1 MNKIWLV
8 ARREFLY
15 NLKRPAFLFSAF
27 GTPLLILVVM
37 VIISLAAS
45 GDGVSDLNEW
55 GKVGYVDNSTT
66 QVLTPGAQ
74 PEGYTDLFVAY
85 ETTDAAQTALDGGE
99 IKAYVELPTAYLL
112 NGTVNLYTYEDTPDI
127 LYSTIEQFVLLNL
140 TAGQDIQIPLDR
152 IQDTAELTVRDAQ
165 TGEEV
170 SENAVFITLFLP
182 VIFGFLMIM
191 ASMTTSSF
199 LMTGLVE
206 ERTSRI
212 IEILVTSITPMQLLL
227 GKILGLGLL
236 GLVQVGSLL
245 GAALIG
251 LAVGNN
257 LEFLQGIS
265 LPADLAIMSLVYFLL
280 TYFLL
285 AALMAALG
293 ALSNSEQESRQISGF
308 LTIPIMI
315 PYILFVVFIT
325 DPNGT
330 LPMILS
336 FIPFTAPMAILIR
349 MGLTD
354 VPTWQ
359 ILASMGSMLIT
370 ILLVIWASA
379 RIFRWGLLLYGK
391 RFNLREILR
400 VIFSRQTNVATSVAT
415 TQEQAS

>member
-15 NLKRPAFLFSAF
+15 NIKRPAFLFSAF
-27 GTPLLILVVM
+27 GTPVLIVVILA
-37 VIISLAAS
+37 IISLAAS
-45 GDGVSDLNEW
+45 GDGITDLSEW
-55 GKVGYVDNSTT
+55 GKVGYIDNSST
-66 QVLTPGAQ
+66 QVLAAGAQ
-74 PEGYTDLFVAY
+74 PDGYTDLFVPYASN
-85 ETTDAAQTALDGGE
+85 EAAQTALDASE
-99 IKAYVELPTAYLL
+99 IKAFIELPTAYLL

-127 LYSTIEQFVLLNL
+127 LNSVVEEFVLANL
-140 TAGQDIQIPLDR
+140 TAGQDIHIPIER
-152 IQDTAELTVRDAQ
+152 IKNSVDLTVRNNE

-170 SENAVFITLFLP
+170 SEDAVFITLFLP

-191 ASMTTSSF
+191 ASMTTSGF

-236 GLVQVGSLL
+236 GLLQVVTLL

-265 LPADLAIMSLVYFLL
+265 LPADLALMSLVYFLL

-293 ALSNSEQESRQISGF
+293 AIANSEQESRQISGF

-359 ILASMGSMLIT
+359 ILLSMGIMLVT
-370 ILLVIWASA
+370 ILIVIWASS

-391 RFNLREILR
+391 PFNLREILR
-400 VIFSRQTNVATSVAT
+400 VIFSRQTTVGTSVAT
-415 TQEQAS
+415 TQETTV